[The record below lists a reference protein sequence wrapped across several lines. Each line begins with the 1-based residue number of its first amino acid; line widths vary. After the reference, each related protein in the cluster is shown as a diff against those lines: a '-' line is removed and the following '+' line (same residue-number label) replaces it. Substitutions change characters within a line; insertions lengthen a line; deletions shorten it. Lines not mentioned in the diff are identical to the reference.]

1 MVSHLVEK
9 WQVRGCLPEDVGFI
23 AELDGP
29 FSLAAVAASLVGGH
43 G

>member
-1 MVSHLVEK
+1 MVKRWLE
-9 WQVRGCLPEDVGFI
+9 RGFLPEDVGFI

-29 FSLAAVAASLVGGH
+29 FSLATVAASLVGGH

>member
-1 MVSHLVEK
+1 MVSYLLER
-9 WQVRGCLPEDVGFI
+9 WQARGSLPEDVGFI
-23 AELDGP
+23 TELDGP